1 MSGTQGQNGNR
12 SFWTTMPGTI
22 TAIAALLTAIG
33 GLIGGLYAVGWIG
46 QKPSPS
52 PSSTSGTV
60 TQQGSAPPSS
70 HGIQQAP
77 PSTMDVNVTADPP
90 QFPPGGK
97 TTIFVEVLSAPLSPI
112 KDAEVRIE
120 VGDSLFTGT
129 TNTHGY
135 YAAEW
140 TSPAPISG
148 PLDYYVTVTV
158 TKPGYKETSKRI
170 TIFIECHRWWCAIDR
185 VGDRHGQSDGPVDGL
200 LERSQL
206 SRVWDG
212 DAQPRMMLP
221 ARVLAVRPARSLRL
235 HERVNIYER
244 YPCHLNS
251 ACSCC
256 RVADQYITGWS
267 ARTERSVLRSV

>member
-12 SFWTTMPGTI
+12 SFWTTMPGII

-52 PSSTSGTV
+52 PSSSSSTV
-60 TQQGSAPPSS
+60 TQQGPAPPSS
-70 HGIQQAP
+70 PGSQQAP

-90 QFPPGGK
+90 QFPPGGR
-97 TTIFVEVLSAPLSPI
+97 TTIFVEVLSAPASPI
-112 KDAEVRIE
+112 KDAEVQIE

-148 PLDYYVTVTV
+148 PLDYFVTVTV

-170 TIFIECHRWWCAIDR
+170 TIQVRSESPPSSSAIAGG
-185 VGDRHGQSDGPVDGL
+185 VPLAGSGM
-200 LERSQL
+200 
-206 SRVWDG
+206 
-212 DAQPRMMLP
+212 DAVSLT
-221 ARVLAVRPARSLRL
+221 ARSTASWNAVSLAGSGMQT
-235 HERVNIYER
+235 VS
-244 YPCHLNS
+244 P
-251 ACSCC
+251 
-256 RVADQYITGWS
+256 G
-267 ARTERSVLRSV
+267 